1 MWGPKPW
8 ENDRAA
14 DWFAGAIEDSGI
26 ALHVRATLRKVLGVE
41 DWDDESQTA
50 RAASYVL
57 VQLARVYMWPI
68 DSLKDD
74 LSLGITALERVLLD
88 EEYIYSEEIKNEVLA
103 ELNELKV
110 RQDRLQ

>member
-14 DWFAGAIEDSGI
+14 DWFAGAIEDSGV
-26 ALHVRATLRKVLGVE
+26 ALRVRTTLRKVLDVE

-74 LSLGITALERVLLD
+74 LGLGITALERVLLD
-88 EEYIYSEEIKNEVLA
+88 EDYIYADDIRDEVLA
-103 ELNELKV
+103 ELNELKS
-110 RQDRLQ
+110 RWDRLQ

>member
-1 MWGPKPW
+1 MWGSKPW

-14 DWFAGAIEDSGI
+14 DWFAAAIEDSGI
-26 ALHVRATLRKVLGVE
+26 ALRVRTTLRKVLGVK

-50 RAASYVL
+50 RAACYVL
-57 VQLARVYMWPI
+57 VHLARVYMWPI

-74 LSLGITALERVLLD
+74 LGLGITALQRVLLD
-88 EEYIYSEEIKNEVLA
+88 TEYIYANEIRDEVVV

-110 RQDRLQ
+110 RWVQLK